1 MPYQLCES
9 VSFCW
14 ADRRAVFL
22 DARRDR
28 YFRLATPA
36 EAIFRSLWEAGGQAV
51 PDVEQLLR
59 QGLVEATD
67 DVVRPFRP
75 ARARPPTMSL
85 VDCDPGAEALRPLTL
100 AEVSWRLARARVKL
114 KRSALAT
121 TLSRLRDAKTRK
133 TTTAGMSRT
142 SVADLARRFNAAR
155 RRAPFPPSCL
165 PDALALLDFL
175 ARHEVFPDL
184 VFGVR
189 LDPFRAH
196 CWVQAEET
204 VLNDALDPAIA
215 HTPILVV

>member
-14 ADRRAVFL
+14 TDQSAVFL
-22 DARRDR
+22 DVKRDR
-28 YFRLATPA
+28 YFRLAQRA
-36 EAIFRSLWEAGGQAV
+36 EAIFRTLCEVGGQAV
-51 PDVEQLLR
+51 PDVRLLVS

-67 DVVRPFRP
+67 DIVRPLRP
-75 ARARPPTMSL
+75 ASAQPPTVSL
-85 VDCDPGAEALRPLTL
+85 IDSPVGAETL
-100 AEVSWRLARARVKL
+100 SASAFADIAWRLARARVRL
-114 KRSALAT
+114 KGSALTT
-121 TLSRLRDAKTRK
+121 TLSRLR
-133 TTTAGMSRT
+133 TARIRQTASLGDRPLAVT
-142 SVADLARRFNAAR
+142 ALARRFNTAR
-155 RRAPFPPSCL
+155 RRTPFPPACL

-175 ARHEVFPDL
+175 SDHQVYPDL

-204 VLNDALDPAIA
+204 VLNDALDPILA